1 MALAGVNR
9 QQQQQQQ
16 QQVQGL
22 NQSMYKRCKIKNNS
36 FFLKFTFAFIFLF

>member
-22 NQSMYKRCKIKNNS
+22 NQSMYKRCKIK
-36 FFLKFTFAFIFLF
+36 K